1 LVFSEI
7 RTGVD
12 SDDATAVRP
21 AAWRDGM
28 RPLWAAVAVA
38 CVYFAGVKIGLALTF
53 APSPISVLWPPNA
66 LLLAALILAPFR
78 WWWLLLLAA
87 FPAHLVAELQG
98 GVPTPMVLGW
108 LASNASEALLG
119 AAFFRLAG
127 GKTELATV
135 RDVAVF
141 CATAVI
147 APFVSSFLDA
157 ALVQSLG
164 WRNVDYWTLWRDRFT
179 SNTIAT
185 LTFVPVVL
193 TWASSVRTLLQT
205 PPRRKLEGAALL
217 SGLLL
222 VSVVAFDLGW
232 VDVAPASVLYLPVPF
247 LIWAALRFGLPTI
260 SLSLTIVTFLIIWG
274 AGHGKGPFLL
284 SVHHESALAIQL
296 FIVSLAVPLLLL
308 AALMQERRAAELKL
322 RASEGLL
329 SSAFQASPDAIAI
342 SRESDN
348 AILQANDRWLELF
361 GYDGDRPDRAGGRIS
376 SIFSRLDAGQAA
388 GPIESHAEHRDARD
402 VEVALRDRRGELR
415 HVLVSMVTI
424 ENQGERCAM
433 NIVRDI
439 TGQRRAEV
447 EEREQRQQ
455 LTHLTRVASL
465 SDLSSTLAHELNQP
479 LTAILSNSQAALR
492 LLALESPRLSELRT
506 ILLDIVAADKRAGLL
521 IHHLRLLMKKGEG
534 EFVPIE
540 VNHLVSDVLRLMHG
554 EFVTRDID
562 VAVSLA
568 PDLPQVFGDRVQIE
582 QVLLNLV
589 SNAYEAMEAQK
600 GRHKSLSVATA
611 HEHDGTVQIVVTD
624 SGPGLPVDPPDKIF
638 EPFFTTKGDGL
649 GLGLSICRKIARAH
663 GGSLTAENTEAGGAR
678 LRLTLVAAEALLR
691 HDRGAVWR
699 EAAELP
705 AR

>member
-7 RTGVD
+7 RAGVD
-12 SDDATAVRP
+12 SDNATAVRP
-21 AAWRDGM
+21 EGGRDGM

-38 CVYFAGVKIGLALTF
+38 FVYFAGVKIGLALTF

-78 WWWLLLLAA
+78 WWGLLLLGA

-108 LASNASEALLG
+108 FASNASEALLG
-119 AAFFRLAG
+119 AAFFRVAG
-127 GKTELATV
+127 GKADLATV
-135 RDVAVF
+135 RDVAVV
-141 CATAVI
+141 CATAVF

-157 ALVQSLG
+157 AIVHSLG
-164 WRNVDYWTLWRDRFT
+164 WRDTAYWTLWRDRFA
-179 SNTIAT
+179 SNTIAA
-185 LTFVPVVL
+185 LIFVPVVL
-193 TWASSVRTLLQT
+193 TWASSAGKFDAT
-205 PPRRKLEGAALL
+205 PRRRLEGAVLL
-217 SGLLL
+217 SGLLA
-222 VSVVAFDLGW
+222 VSVVAFDFGW

-260 SLSLTIVTFLIIWG
+260 SVSLAIVTFLIIWG
-274 AGHGKGPFLL
+274 AGHGKGPFVQ
-284 SVHHESALAIQL
+284 SVDHESALPIQL

-308 AALMQERRAAELKL
+308 AALIQERRAAELKL
-322 RASEGLL
+322 RASEGLR

-348 AILQANDRWLELF
+348 TILQANDRWLELF
-361 GYDGDRPDRAGGRIS
+361 GYDGDQRDRDGRIS
-376 SIFSRLDAGQAA
+376 SVFSRLDAGQGA
-388 GPIESHAEHRDARD
+388 GPIESHAEHRDIRD

-439 TGQRRAEV
+439 TGQRRTEI

-479 LTAILSNSQAALR
+479 LTAILSNAQAALR
-492 LLALESPRLSELRT
+492 LLAFETPRLSELRT
-506 ILLDIVAADKRAGLL
+506 ILLEIVAADKRAGML

-534 EFVPIE
+534 EFVSIE
-540 VNHLVSDVLRLMHG
+540 ANHLVSDVLRLMHG
-554 EFVTRDID
+554 EFVTRNID

-568 PDLPQVFGDRVQIE
+568 PDLPPIFGDRVQIE

-589 SNAYEAMEAQK
+589 ANAYEAMEAQEG

-624 SGPGLPVDPPDKIF
+624 SGPGIPIDPPDKIF

-691 HDRGAVWR
+691 HERGGVWR
-699 EAAELP
+699 EAAELTG
-705 AR
+705 R